1 MSAQKQKVIPA
12 SAKTISLFTG
22 RADVDDPSSARDGRL
37 VPPKAKP
44 PTPKRTAW
52 IPNASQKLW
61 ELVESPDTA
70 RERLLAR
77 IQLTAPGEYTAWREK
92 ALCGVFPTLQHAV
105 KAVEG

>member
-1 MSAQKQKVIPA
+1 MQSSTQKKPSAAERTP
-12 SAKTISLFTG
+12 SLFTG
-22 RADVDDPSSARDGRL
+22 RADVDDPSSARDGRP

-44 PTPKRTAW
+44 LSPKRTAW

-105 KAVEG
+105 KAVEE